1 MSIQAVTCK
10 YEYMKKISRLI
21 YNMNSLL
28 KIQKIWKISKMV
40 KYRIE
45 IWDMTK

>member
-1 MSIQAVTCK
+1 
-10 YEYMKKISRLI
+10 MKKISRLI